1 MSQDDR
7 REPRDTEETLELGT
21 AAGTAP
27 TQPLGDTLFGAPA
40 AQPGAPTTAMPESAA
55 ATSGP
60 SGATAHDGTAHAHD
74 ATEHRADGRAGHPT
88 DDHAGDGAAD
98 HVGTAHAP
106 AAGPVEAPRPSRGP
120 RVGTVVWGF
129 LVVACGAAVLASAL
143 GAQVDLGL
151 AAIVVLAV
159 AGVTLVVG
167 SVAVGARRRSRS

>member
-7 REPRDTEETLELGT
+7 REPRDTDETLELGT
-21 AAGTAP
+21 AATA
-27 TQPLGDTLFGAPA
+27 
-40 AQPGAPTTAMPESAA
+40 
-55 ATSGP
+55 GP
-60 SGATAHDGTAHAHD
+60 SGDTAHDGT
-74 ATEHRADGRAGHPT
+74 EHRADDRAGHPA
-88 DDHAGDGAAD
+88 DDRTGGLAAD
-98 HVGTAHAP
+98 QVGSGYAT
-106 AAGPVEAPRPSRGP
+106 AAGPVEAPRPPRGP

-167 SVAVGARRRSRS
+167 SVAVGARRRSRG